1 MRFLLFGALA
11 LTTGCATKYAPLS
24 GKGGYIE
31 LPQGQDTYDVSFS
44 GNGMVPPD
52 LLESY
57 LLYRCAEVAEST
69 GADYFE
75 ILDRG
80 TEPKTG
86 EAILPQYVYATIR
99 VSDKQ
104 PRGRNEWFEAEVLKK
119 QLDPYVMGD

>member
-1 MRFLLFGALA
+1 MSTLLFAAL
-11 LTTGCATKYAPLS
+11 LFSVGCATKYAPLS

-31 LPQGQDTYDVSFS
+31 LPQGQNVFDVSFS

-57 LLYRCAEVAEST
+57 LLYRCAEVAEAN
-69 GADYFE
+69 GAKYFE
-75 ILDRG
+75 IVDRG

-86 EAILPQYVYATIR
+86 EAILPQYVYATIKI
-99 VSDKQ
+99 SDKQ
-104 PRGRNEWFEAEVLKK
+104 PRSRNEWYEADVLKS